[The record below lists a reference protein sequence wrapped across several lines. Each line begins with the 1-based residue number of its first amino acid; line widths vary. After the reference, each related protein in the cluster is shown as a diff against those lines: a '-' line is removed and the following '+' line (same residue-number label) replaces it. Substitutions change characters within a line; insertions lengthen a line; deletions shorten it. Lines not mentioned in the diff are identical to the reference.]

1 MSMEEEVV
9 QKHHDEKEN
18 PGSSSPD
25 SGVCDLGTHPEDQN
39 SPPQP
44 ATPPKTHPPPPGGRN
59 KYGLTFDPFFVRY
72 PDNRRLTLLK
82 SLSQD
87 SEYSLDTSLFDAEEF
102 LQDMGFAGTSDPTIP
117 ERFLPSLMQRLSKF
131 PESEME
137 SLHDRIIQS
146 IGCFRRK
153 EGKRRLFRNLSMG
166 KDSSVD
172 HYGNNL
178 LACPSS
184 NYPFL
189 RSNTGPAEFPFD
201 EATSSAYDVNISLKS
216 GQLSSNDSGHHS
228 MDSLKNDDLPESPI
242 AILVSA
248 ASMEQE
254 DKDLDHDTDKG
265 VQVCLNEDEGLV
277 DDPSSES
284 TDASSA
290 IKSTSDGEFTSTV
303 QELQKLTD
311 DICCDRDISPNKI
324 SDDDSETT
332 GASEQ
337 ELSIDE
343 NDSSSDDKCFD
354 SCSPEEN
361 SRSTPTEISERDN
374 NRITIESS
382 DDKSASSGNGSKS
395 FPTKR
400 PLRRISNAQSY
411 NPLKYTKGFGSLE
424 QHGKIDEDDYCSILN
439 IELSDAQVFNSE
451 VEDSIECD
459 VSPKNS
465 EIHNVSEYQ
474 REDVKNV
481 NDIQEL
487 HSNIESFPSD
497 SPPFTS
503 NDIRSVPS
511 IANDTPQ
518 FSANEI
524 DITKF
529 SAKIDITE
537 LSSSKRQII
546 QLSSNKIDSTDF
558 TPSKIITSDKSRGEF
573 HTFNKPK
580 FTRDDSLTNFL
591 SSMLDTSEGDSFL
604 KPPVTPKNSLGE
616 LQSKS
621 DSETLQDDVS
631 SSSFVLHCR
640 VNKARSTEALSK
652 ETFLSSFAKDRSVE
666 KNVHAK
672 TPNRKRRVLR
682 RMSSSLQC
690 CDDENCVDPD
700 RLTLKEDFHS
710 PPTNPFIPI
719 DPPAPK
725 MSVRHVKSNHHVSGH
740 RVVYPCSSLP
750 AMKFCNTCK
759 TPSEFLNNNPFDY
772 SMQKN
777 IQSNSDPEG
786 KLCYRTKQKRNCKKR
801 RYFSCP
807 SEASGNFSLWIHP
820 NSQKISNL
828 NKYDFEMSKCAL
840 ESDFIPEANNF
851 TNSSLKQTAISGVNT
866 CKTCAECDHSL
877 QRNEFGY
884 CEDYGNLGCCG
895 FQQPLQSRND
905 TFPVSSFNESSK
917 HCMWNSTP
925 DVRYACY
932 DAPPLE
938 YHGRTQLSSS
948 NDLPMNRNINFGVSL
963 PCCDDAYVS
972 DDVFYPDRISHSC
985 SFHCDHCLNAQTNT
999 NKMPK
1004 VKMPQR
1010 QNSMSIDDPE
1020 EYTLPSWNVHG
1031 HSNYSFQNS
1040 ILNKNGCLSEECCL
1054 KPPPLSKS
1062 SPRKISAVNS
1072 SYNISESTP
1081 KLKKV
1086 ELQNERPS
1094 GQKHLSFAFEPQVKD
1109 NVLQPFVTDNK
1120 NEALLE
1126 RKIRIFSKFFTNLGN
1141 LSKSIQDRHSD
1152 NKDIRHSP
1160 FCDVIGTDKQSKSNV
1175 RSGFGAN
1182 PARKCSTPPPEFDR
1196 LLNLLKNTNSSD
1208 NKFSETFETNKNVR
1222 NKEFP
1227 VYENRVV
1234 LQAKPK
1240 FEGNQRL
1247 FKPVQ
1252 FTSSVSMYINSEE
1265 SGLDSHSHRKENTI
1279 SLPDIL
1285 HRDAVSSKSDD
1296 SSRASTSQL
1305 SFKVV
1310 TRELEDLQQ
1319 SIQKAKEMRISAS
1332 KELHLLQ
1339 ELLSG
1344 DDGNGEAAREK
1355 RFSSIYAGT
1364 HQKDCSP
1371 KSSEVNEHQA
1381 LKDLREKSQREV
1393 LEDTSF
1399 WQEEIKKVKEETNK
1413 AWQEKLDRMEARLAS
1428 QEEELRRLQLDND
1441 NLHKTL
1447 ESQRLGSP
1455 TCHCKSENGQ
1465 NGFGRIDSAFE
1476 DDEEYFSHKPSIP
1489 IQSTR
1494 QECDR
1499 LQERLTEE
1507 EQRADQLKLLLNQK
1521 LIEFNKLQLT
1531 LSKQTKEMIELEKS
1545 YVQVQCRLRRGMS
1558 KPVVARLC
1566 SRTSPFASK
1575 NLCPKPSPPAT
1586 PKPNGVS

>member
-1 MSMEEEVV
+1 
-9 QKHHDEKEN
+9 
-18 PGSSSPD
+18 
-25 SGVCDLGTHPEDQN
+25 
-39 SPPQP
+39 
-44 ATPPKTHPPPPGGRN
+44 
-59 KYGLTFDPFFVRY
+59 
-72 PDNRRLTLLK
+72 
-82 SLSQD
+82 
-87 SEYSLDTSLFDAEEF
+87 
-102 LQDMGFAGTSDPTIP
+102 MGFAGTSDPTIP

-178 LACPSS
+178 LPCPSS
-184 NYPFL
+184 NYPLL

-201 EATSSAYDVNISLKS
+201 DATSSAYDVNHSIKS
-216 GQLSSNDSGHHS
+216 GQLSSHDSGHHS
-228 MDSLKNDDLPESPI
+228 MDSLKNEDLPESPI

-254 DKDLDHDTDKG
+254 EKDIDYDTDKG

-284 TDASSA
+284 TEAYSA
-290 IKSTSDGEFTSTV
+290 IKNTSDGEFTSTI

-311 DICCDRDISPNKI
+311 DICCDGDVSHNKS

-337 ELSIDE
+337 ELSVDE
-343 NDSSSDDKCFD
+343 NDFSSDDKCFS
-354 SCSPEEN
+354 SCSQEQN
-361 SRSTPTEISERDN
+361 SLGTPNETSEKDN
-374 NRITIESS
+374 NQISVGSVDEKPVSS
-382 DDKSASSGNGSKS
+382 ENGSK
-395 FPTKR
+395 FFQTKR
-400 PLRRISNAQSY
+400 PLRRISNAQSH

-424 QHGKIDEDDYCSILN
+424 QHGKIDEDDQCSILN
-439 IELSDAQVFNSE
+439 IELSSSQVLNSQ
-451 VEDSIECD
+451 VEDSIKCD
-459 VSPKNS
+459 ASPPKNS
-465 EIHNVSEYQ
+465 EVHEASEYQ
-474 REDVKNV
+474 IKDEKLLKDV
-481 NDIQEL
+481 QESN
-487 HSNIESFPSD
+487 SNIKSSPSD
-497 SPPFTS
+497 SSSFAL
-503 NDIRSVPS
+503 NDICSVPS
-511 IANDTPQ
+511 TANDTPQ
-518 FSANEI
+518 FSANKV
-524 DITKF
+524 DIAEF
-529 SAKIDITE
+529 SAKIDITKV
-537 LSSSKRQII
+537 SSSKRQTN
-546 QLSSNKIDSTDF
+546 LFSSNKIDSTDL
-558 TPSKIITSDKSRGEF
+558 SSRKISTSDNKSRGEI

-591 SSMLDTSEGDSFL
+591 SSMLDTSEGDSLL
-604 KPPVTPKNSLGE
+604 KPPVTPTNSLGE

-621 DSETLQDDVS
+621 DSEILQDDIS

-640 VNKARSTEALSK
+640 VNKARSTEALGN
-652 ETFLSSFAKDRSVE
+652 EPFLSSFAKDRSVE
-666 KNVHAK
+666 KNIHAK
-672 TPNRKRRVLR
+672 APNRKRRVLR

-700 RLTLKEDFHS
+700 RLKEDFHY
-710 PPTNPFIPI
+710 PPTNPFIPV
-719 DPPAPK
+719 DPVPK
-725 MSVRHVKSNHHVSGH
+725 MGIKHTKSNHHVSGH
-740 RVVYPCSSLP
+740 RVVYPCNSLP

-759 TPSEFLNNNPFDY
+759 TPGELHNDIPFDY
-772 SMQKN
+772 KMQKN
-777 IQSNSDPEG
+777 SQSNSDPEG
-786 KLCYRTKQKRNCKKR
+786 KLFCHRPKGKRSCKKR

-807 SEASGNFSLWIHP
+807 SETSLNFSPWVHP
-820 NSQKISNL
+820 NPQKFSNSIR
-828 NKYDFEMSKCAL
+828 YDPEISKCNL
-840 ESDFIPEANNF
+840 EPSFISEANNF
-851 TNSSLKQTAISGVNT
+851 TNSSLKQRATPGVNL
-866 CKTCAECDHSL
+866 CKGCTECEHSL
-877 QRNEFGY
+877 QRNNFAY
-884 CEDYGNLGCCG
+884 CTDCGSLGCCN
-895 FQQPLQSRND
+895 FQQSLQLRNGV
-905 TFPVSSFNESSK
+905 FPIPSFNESSK

-932 DAPPLE
+932 DSSPLE
-938 YHGRTQLSSS
+938 YRGRMLLSNA
-948 NDLPMNRNINFGVSL
+948 NDLSMSRNRNCGPSL
-963 PCCDDAYVS
+963 PFCDDAYVT
-972 DDVFYPDRISHSC
+972 DDVFYPDRTPHSY
-985 SFHCDHCLNAQTNT
+985 SFHCNHCRNAQTNN
-999 NKMPK
+999 NKKSK
-1004 VKMPQR
+1004 VKMPHR

-1020 EYTLPSWNVHG
+1020 EHTLPGWNVHG
-1031 HSNYSFQNS
+1031 PSNYSFQNS
-1040 ILNKNGCLSEECCL
+1040 IPSKNGCLSEDCCV
-1054 KPPPLSKS
+1054 KPPSLSKS
-1062 SPRKISAVNS
+1062 SPRKVNAVNS
-1072 SYNISESTP
+1072 FQNVPESTNQ
-1081 KLKKV
+1081 KNV
-1086 ELQNERPS
+1086 ELQNDFSPE
-1094 GQKHLSFAFEPQVKD
+1094 QKHLPFAIKPQVKD
-1109 NVLQPFVTDNK
+1109 SVLQPFVTNNK

-1152 NKDIRHSP
+1152 NEHKDNRDSQ
-1160 FCDVIGTDKQSKSNV
+1160 FRDVIGTDKQCKSNV
-1175 RSGFGAN
+1175 RSDFCAI

-1196 LLNLLKNTNSSD
+1196 LLNLLNNKNSSD
-1208 NKFSETFETNKNVR
+1208 IKFSETFETNRKNI
-1222 NKEFP
+1222 KHSKLP

-1234 LQAKPK
+1234 LQAKPR

-1265 SGLDSHSHRKENTI
+1265 NGLDSRILRKENTA

-1285 HRDAVSSKSDD
+1285 QRDAVSSKSDE

-1344 DDGNGEAAREK
+1344 DDGNSESSREK
-1355 RFSSIYAGT
+1355 RLSSAYAGT
-1364 HQKDCSP
+1364 HQDDCFP
-1371 KSSEVNEHQA
+1371 KSSEVTEHQA
-1381 LKDLREKSQREV
+1381 LKDLREKSEREV

-1428 QEEELRRLQLDND
+1428 QEEELHRLQSDND
-1441 NLHKTL
+1441 NLHKML
-1447 ESQRLGSP
+1447 DSQRLGSP

-1499 LQERLTEE
+1499 LQERLSEE

-1545 YVQVQCRLRRGMS
+1545 YLQVQCRLRRGTS